1 MSNPTRW
8 RALLVLL
15 LMCASAAAAHW
26 LRPTA
31 KLADTRPHVRL
42 EQLFPK
48 AFGDWVVDDRV
59 PAQLVAPDAQA
70 LLNKLYAETLSR
82 NYVNK
87 QTGQRIMLSV
97 AYGGDQSDATRAHVP
112 EVCYPS
118 QGFQVLARQNSS
130 FTAGGQLVPVRQMLA
145 QLGARIEPV
154 SYWVVVG
161 EHIAISGTQQKL
173 AQLRY
178 GFKGMVADGMLVRVS
193 NIDSDRNTAAS
204 YALHQSFIQAMAPAI
219 PASLRDRVLGAPG
232 A

>member
-1 MSNPTRW
+1 MTAARLK
-8 RALLVLL
+8 ALLALALMVLAL
-15 LMCASAAAAHW
+15 AAAHAW
-26 LRPTA
+26 RPTA
-31 KLADTRPHVRL
+31 RLADSRPKVVL
-42 EQLFPK
+42 DTLFPK
-48 AFGDWVVDDRV
+48 AFGRWVEDTRMPV
-59 PAQLVAPDAQA
+59 QLVSPDTQA
-70 LLNKLYAETLSR
+70 MINKIYNQTLSR
-82 NYVNK
+82 TYVNA
-87 QTGQRIMLSV
+87 QGERIMLSV

-118 QGFQVLARQNSS
+118 QGFQVLAKQNSS